1 MTVLN
6 PLPPVAAPQLT
17 PPKVGFISLGCPK
30 ALVDSERILTQL
42 RAEGYEVAPSYEDAQ
57 AVIVNTCGFITPA
70 VEESLSAIGEALD
83 ATGKVIVTG
92 CLGERPE
99 KILERHPKVAAI
111 TGSEAVDDVMG
122 YVREL
127 LPVETDAFTG
137 LLPVAAPGMRPDVQT
152 PERPGPEREPTRHG
166 DVFAPSVRL
175 TPRHYAYVKI
185 AEGCN
190 HTCAFCII
198 PKLRGRQVSRDAGAV
213 LYEAFRLIAGGTK
226 ELMVISQDTSAYGVD
241 VRYRESEFQGGQVRA
256 HLTDLAVKLGE
267 MGAWVRMHYVYPYP
281 HVDRIVELMAAGKIL
296 PYLDIPLQHASPRIL
311 RLMRR
316 PGAGKQLDTIRRW
329 REICPELV
337 IRSTFIVGFP
347 GETEEDFQ
355 ELLTFL
361 EDARLD
367 RVGAFP
373 YSDVEEADANALP
386 NPVPEAVKQERLAR
400 FMEVAQRISAE
411 KLAEKVGRV
420 LDVIVDEFND
430 DEDDAPG
437 TKLIGRTKGDAPGID
452 GQVYLYAGDF
462 AGAVNIGDIVQAR
475 IEDSDEYDLYGEV
488 VARPEWRPNVPQLGH
503 FRAH

>member
-1 MTVLN
+1 MMMEGN
-6 PLPPVAAPQLT
+6 GPAVAGA
-17 PPKVGFISLGCPK
+17 KRVGFISLGCPK

-42 RAEGYEVAPSYEDAQ
+42 RFEGYEVAASYENAD

-70 VEESLSAIGEALD
+70 VEESLSAIGEALE

-99 KILERHPKVAAI
+99 KIMERHPKVAAI

-122 YVREL
+122 HVRTL
-127 LPVETDAFTG
+127 LPIDTSAFTG
-137 LLPVAAPGMRPDVQT
+137 LLPVAAPGTRADAVQ
-152 PERPGPEREPTRHG
+152 PEREDTRHG
-166 DVFAPSVRL
+166 DVFAPSVKL
-175 TPRHYAYVKI
+175 TPKHYAYVKI

-190 HTCAFCII
+190 HTCSFCII
-198 PKLRGRQVSRDAGAV
+198 PKLRGLQVSRDAGSV
-213 LYEAFRLIAGGTK
+213 LYEAYRLIAGGTK
-226 ELMVISQDTSAYGVD
+226 ELMIISQDTSAYGVD
-241 VRYRESEFQGGQVRA
+241 VRYRESEFQGEQVRA

-281 HVDRIVELMAAGKIL
+281 HVEKIVELMAAGKIL
-296 PYLDIPLQHASPRIL
+296 PYLDVPLQHASPKIL
-311 RLMRR
+311 RSMRR

-347 GETEEDFQ
+347 GETEADFQ
-355 ELLTFL
+355 ELLQFL

-367 RVGAFP
+367 RVGAFT
-373 YSDVEEADANALP
+373 YSDVDEADANALP
-386 NPVPEAVKQERLAR
+386 DAVPQDVKEERLSR

-411 KLAEKVGRV
+411 RLAEKVGTV
-420 LDVIVDEFND
+420 MDVIVDEFND

-452 GQVYLYAGDF
+452 GQVYLFAGDF
-462 AGAVNIGDIVQAR
+462 AGTVKIGDIVRVR

-488 VARPEWRPNVPQLGH
+488 VETPAWKPNVPQLGH
-503 FRAH
+503 FGKH

>member
-1 MTVLN
+1 MMMEGN
-6 PLPPVAAPQLT
+6 GPAVAGA
-17 PPKVGFISLGCPK
+17 KRVGFISLGCPK

-42 RAEGYEVAPSYEDAQ
+42 RFEGYEVAASYENAD

-70 VEESLSAIGEALD
+70 VEESLSAIGEALE

-99 KILERHPKVAAI
+99 KIMERHPKVAAI

-122 YVREL
+122 HVRTL
-127 LPVETDAFTG
+127 LPIDTSAFTG
-137 LLPVAAPGMRPDVQT
+137 LLPVAAPGTRADAVQ
-152 PERPGPEREPTRHG
+152 PEREDTRHG
-166 DVFAPSVRL
+166 DVFAPSVKL
-175 TPRHYAYVKI
+175 TPKHYAYVKI

-190 HTCAFCII
+190 HTCSFCII
-198 PKLRGRQVSRDAGAV
+198 PKLRGLQVSRDAGSV
-213 LYEAFRLIAGGTK
+213 LYEAYRLIAGGTK
-226 ELMVISQDTSAYGVD
+226 ELMIISQDTSAYGVD
-241 VRYRESEFQGGQVRA
+241 VRYRESEFQGEQVRA

-281 HVDRIVELMAAGKIL
+281 HVEKIVELMAAGKIL
-296 PYLDIPLQHASPRIL
+296 PYLDVPLQHASPKIL
-311 RLMRR
+311 RSMRR

-347 GETEEDFQ
+347 GETEADFV
-355 ELLTFL
+355 ELLQFL

-367 RVGAFP
+367 RVGAFT
-373 YSDVEEADANALP
+373 YSDVDEADANALP
-386 NPVPEAVKQERLAR
+386 DAVPQDVKEERLSR

-411 KLAEKVGRV
+411 RLAEKVGTV
-420 LDVIVDEFND
+420 MDVIVDEFND

-452 GQVYLYAGDF
+452 GQVYLFAADF
-462 AGAVNIGDIVQAR
+462 AGTVKIGDIVRVR

-488 VARPEWRPNVPQLGH
+488 VETPAWKPNVPQLGH
-503 FRAH
+503 FGKH